1 MDYFALLQKQE
12 QITRNAQGRKGKKAT
27 NKPGRVFLEM
37 LLAQSANASPDKYS
51 IRTCFINY
59 AYPPSTTPHAQLR
72 PILISEL
79 RLETHHR
86 GRALYVRTIGHPTRI
101 LAVQNVVVD
110 ESGDVDRLS
119 LYNTHPTTPAER
131 KLPKD
136 TIFVLRE
143 PFYKATAD
151 GGYTIRVDHPSDL
164 LRLRPGDVRVPA
176 ALCPRLVELDQEA
189 AALKAEGNVAYGR
202 KVYCKA
208 VERYS
213 EALRLCSVQGQES
226 LRSDLHRN
234 RANANLLLER
244 FEAALADADAAVIR
258 SDPGTGVLDEA
269 TAKLNGK
276 AHYRAGRAAYAL
288 RDFARAAQCY
298 RGVERCLPSGDPDAE
313 RESKKT
319 ACRLEEQSTG
329 RYDFATMSQ
338 AVSAT
343 RENRLDHADF
353 TSRVEVRASGHRGRG
368 LFAIE
373 ALKSGD
379 IVLCEKAFAVAFA
392 SEKDTE
398 VYTVMNL
405 NTKRTSMGAH
415 AVLLFDLVQK
425 MSHNLGQAQVYF
437 DLHDGGYT
445 PKIPPQLVDGV
456 TVIDTFR
463 VEAISEYNRFGCP
476 NVRSSDGAS
485 MKPRAGLGKNA
496 DDVDGEGEDSQLEN
510 SVGVWVVASHINH
523 ACDGNAVRAFIGDMM
538 IIRAVRDI
546 GAGEEILMPYCNPK
560 NDGPATRT
568 SMKKTW
574 GFECD
579 CRICEADGGTT
590 KAQLVRRRA
599 LSKEAVRF
607 LENNKLSMQHLANAA
622 SIRKAE
628 KLLSDIEV
636 TYDKTAFANNRPR
649 LGLTTLGHWLC
660 QAYSFASS
668 QRKVIE
674 CAIRLLRDL
683 GYGISVANKKV
694 KIDYSCGCPDI
705 KAIDAAMY
713 TAHAHYSLG
722 ERKQGLYYEEFAE
735 GLWVVLY
742 AEKQGFRERY
752 GSS

>member
-1 MDYFALLQKQE
+1 MDYAALLQKQK
-12 QITRNAQGRKGKKAT
+12 QLTLDAQGRKGKKAT
-27 NKPGRVFLEM
+27 NKHGRAFLEM
-37 LLAQSANASPDKYS
+37 LFANKTKPSPEGCWV
-51 IRTCFINY
+51 RTCFISY
-59 AYPPSTTPHAQLR
+59 AYPASTTPLAQLR
-72 PILISEL
+72 PILISDL
-79 RLETHHR
+79 RLETHHH
-86 GRALYVRTIGHPTRI
+86 GKVLFLRTIGHPTRI
-101 LAVQNVVVD
+101 LAVQNAVED
-110 ESGDVDRLS
+110 QSGGVDRLAV
-119 LYNTHPTTPAER
+119 YNTHPTTPIEQI
-131 KLPKD
+131 LPKHAL
-136 TIFVLRE
+136 FALRE
-143 PFYKATAD
+143 PFYKATVD
-151 GGYTIRVDHPSDL
+151 GGYTIRVDHPSNL
-164 LRLRPGDVRVPA
+164 IRLQAGDERVPA
-176 ALCPRLVELDQEA
+176 AFSPRLVELDKEA
-189 AALKAEGNVAYGR
+189 EGLKADGNAAYGR
-202 KVYCKA
+202 KEYCAA
-208 VERYS
+208 VMLYS
-213 EALRLCSVQGQES
+213 EALQTCSTEVKES
-226 LRSDLHRN
+226 LRYDLYRN
-234 RANANLLLER
+234 RANANLLLQR
-244 FEAALADADAAVIR
+244 FEAALADANAAIF
-258 SDPGTGVLDEA
+258 PLELGTEALDEA

-276 AHYRAGRAAYAL
+276 AYYRAGRAAYAL
-288 RDFARAAQCY
+288 RDFARAAEY
-298 RGVERCLPSGDPDAE
+298 FRKVERCSASGDADAE
-313 RESKKT
+313 REGKRA
-319 ACRLEEQSTG
+319 ACRLEEQKTG
-329 RYDFATMSQ
+329 HYDFAAMSK

-343 RENRLDHADF
+343 RNNRLDHADF
-353 TSRVEVRASGHRGRG
+353 SIRVKDGDSGSRGRG
-368 LFAIE
+368 LFAVK
-373 ALKSGD
+373 ALKKGD
-379 IVLCEKAFAVAFA
+379 LVLCEKAFELVFA
-392 SEKDTE
+392 SENAKE
-398 VYTVMNL
+398 VYTMVNL
-405 NTKRTSMGAH
+405 NTNRASMGAH
-415 AVLLFDLVQK
+415 ATLLFDLVQK
-425 MSHNLGQAQVYF
+425 LSHNPEQARVYF

-485 MKPRAGLGKNA
+485 MKPRAGLGKN
-496 DDVDGEGEDSQLEN
+496 DDDDGEGEDSQLEN

-538 IIRAVRDI
+538 IIRAVHDI
-546 GAGEEILMPYCNPK
+546 GAEEEILMPYCNPK

-579 CRICEADGGTT
+579 CRICEADAGTT

-649 LGLTTLGHWLC
+649 LALTTLGHWLC
-660 QAYSFASS
+660 QAYNFASS

-694 KIDYSCGCPDI
+694 TIDYSCGRPDI

-713 TAHAHYSLG
+713 TAHSHYSLG

-735 GLWVVLY
+735 GLWVMLY